1 MIGTRH
7 IGIILGALVYMLP
20 NLVNAEEHVV
30 NAAAREFKPAII
42 YIQPGDSVKFIN
54 MTSHNSVTYLI
65 PEGGTGWGEKGK
77 LSSSS
82 LITPV
87 LNTEGIYGYVC
98 EPHIGFGMVGVVVV
112 GAVSADDIAAMK
124 ERAMTELEGPFKRL
138 IGKIINLKPTK

>member
-77 LSSSS
+77 LASGS